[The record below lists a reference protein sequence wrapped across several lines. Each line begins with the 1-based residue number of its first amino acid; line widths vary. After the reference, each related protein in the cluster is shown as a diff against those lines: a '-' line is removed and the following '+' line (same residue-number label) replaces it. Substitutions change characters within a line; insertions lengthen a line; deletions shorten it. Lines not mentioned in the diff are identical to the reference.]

1 MSKAL
6 VTMGSKTTH
15 GGIVTEC
22 ENSFVINGIAVHLNG
37 MKHFC
42 PKCRMVVSAIAADQ
56 STTVLGRAV
65 VIAGDKTNCGAY
77 FLRQSKSNCF
87 CKVISDQSQNIFKNW
102 PK

>member
-15 GGIVTEC
+15 G
-22 ENSFVINGIAVHLNG
+22 
-37 MKHFC
+37 HFC

-65 VIAGDKTNCGAY
+65 VIAGDKTNCGAT
-77 FLRQSKSNCF
+77 FLGN
-87 CKVISDQSQNIFKNW
+87 QNLTVSAK
-102 PK
+102 